1 MNRVLLTLV
10 ISLVA
15 YSGAVADVVVSKG
28 ETVHLGLPDGE
39 GPWLRFSL
47 AYLTPNGGGIDPTAA
62 IGAWFDGAGLYDLS
76 NDPHLPGFLDRA
88 TNGTMDWMVAS
99 LNDQHGHGWNIEYW
113 EGWIW
118 LGQYPD
124 LAPLQIT
131 GAQLVVE
138 QVQRLLGVEAGHDHG
153 GRTDGVSSEAPARRR
168 RVVER
173 RRAEIAVAVADAV
186 DDLKNIVDYI
196 TPQAGGK
203 GAVRHIIELIMKE
216 QGSWKF

>member
-138 QVQRLLGVEAGHDHG
+138 QVQPSSDGLLTILRMEYLGVPE
-153 GRTDGVSSEAPARRR
+153 PAS
-168 RVVER
+168 
-173 RRAEIAVAVADAV
+173 IGLISMAVLLASALPNPHRFNRD
-186 DDLKNIVDYI
+186 
-196 TPQAGGK
+196 
-203 GAVRHIIELIMKE
+203 
-216 QGSWKF
+216 S